1 MQELEKIL
9 EEMRQIKDGNRKENL
24 YAKYPPNGKD
34 QEVLN
39 AYSQGYEDGTDNLYN
54 AVVHI
59 IRKYME
65 NDHTARKGVI
75 IMTENEVI
83 KIFENEVII
92 LDCWI
97 EHCKDIIAD
106 CETEDDE
113 FDDDKERAELS
124 LKDYTERKEAFDV
137 AISALKEIQLYKDNK
152 LCLVPEDVYS
162 RQCSELDAYK
172 EIGTVEECR
181 EAVEKQK
188 PKKPHRNYKKFS
200 GLWCKCGWYLGQKQ
214 CLDIKYC
221 PNCGQK
227 IDFGE

>member
-1 MQELEKIL
+1 MTES
-9 EEMRQIKDGNRKENL
+9 
-24 YAKYPPNGKD
+24 
-34 QEVLN
+34 EVL
-39 AYSQGYEDGTDNLYN
+39 
-54 AVVHI
+54 
-59 IRKYME
+59 
-65 NDHTARKGVI
+65 
-75 IMTENEVI
+75 

-106 CETEDDE
+106 CETEEDE

-124 LKDYTERKEAFDV
+124 LRDYTERKEAFDV
-137 AISALKEIQLYKDNK
+137 AISAIKEVQQYREIGTVEQVRNQKHNL
-152 LCLVPEDVYS
+152 EM
-162 RQCSELDAYK
+162 AYK
-172 EIGTVEECR
+172 IISDYEAIGTVEECR

-221 PNCGQK
+221 PNCGQA
-227 IDFGE
+227 INENLEGME

>member
-1 MQELEKIL
+1 MTES
-9 EEMRQIKDGNRKENL
+9 
-24 YAKYPPNGKD
+24 
-34 QEVLN
+34 EVL
-39 AYSQGYEDGTDNLYN
+39 
-54 AVVHI
+54 
-59 IRKYME
+59 
-65 NDHTARKGVI
+65 
-75 IMTENEVI
+75 

-152 LCLVPEDVYS
+152 LCLIPEDVYS

-188 PKKPHRNYKKFS
+188 AKKPHRNYKKFS

-227 IDFGE
+227 IDFGGNGR